1 MSQELRFPPYDAMM
15 SNIANQIHK
24 IITKHLPTLNQSHL
38 DLPWM
43 LLSGKAA

>member
-1 MSQELRFPPYDAMM
+1 MSQELRFPPYDAMV

-24 IITKHLPTLNQSHL
+24 IITKHLPTLNQ